1 MGLVQVSSTTLS
13 SAASSATVTG
23 IDDGSVYMV
32 TYLNAQPT
40 TDSKY
45 LNCRFTVGGTAQ
57 DQSTYSWAGRK
68 FKTFSTFQPQAAGN
82 TVLMRL
88 VDENLGT
95 ATQELAHG
103 ILYIYQANDSSQS
116 TFMSQ
121 KNVARD
127 AGGNLMN
134 VFGGYNYTTTNEVDG
149 ISFFMESG
157 NIDAGAVFTL
167 YKVT

>member
-1 MGLVQVSSTTLS
+1 
-13 SAASSATVTG
+13 
-23 IDDGSVYMV
+23 
-32 TYLNAQPT
+32 
-40 TDSKY
+40 
-45 LNCRFTVGGTAQ
+45 
-57 DQSTYSWAGRK
+57 
-68 FKTFSTFQPQAAGN
+68 
-82 TVLMRL
+82 
-88 VDENLGT
+88 
-95 ATQELAHG
+95 
-103 ILYIYQANDSSQS
+103 
-116 TFMSQ
+116 MSQ

>member
-1 MGLVQVSSTTLS
+1 MGLAQVSSTTLS
-13 SAASSATVTG
+13 SASSTASVTG
-23 IDDGSVYMV
+23 INDNSVYMV

-40 TDSKY
+40 TDNKY
-45 LNCRFTVGGTAQ
+45 LNSRFTVGGTAQ
-57 DQSTYSWAGRK
+57 TQSTYSWAGRK
-68 FKTFSTFQPQAAGN
+68 FKTYSAFQSQYAGN
-82 TVLMRL
+82 TNLMRL

-95 ATQELAHG
+95 ATQELTHG
-103 ILYIYQANDSSQS
+103 ILYIYRAYDSSQS